1 MRPVAHIKEL
11 IAPALADM
19 GFDIIKL
26 QLSGD
31 QRPKLLIMID
41 RLDEEAVTV
50 DDCADVSRE
59 VSAIMDVEDPI
70 EDRYTLEVS
79 SPGIDRPL
87 ARPRDFERFAG
98 FDAKVE
104 MAMPIDG
111 QKRFRGKLL
120 GLVDDHVHLE
130 IEHKGEQVEI
140 ALPFKDVYQAKL
152 VMSDALLKAG
162 APANDAE
169 SEG

>member
-1 MRPVAHIKEL
+1 MRPVAHIEEL
-11 IAPALADM
+11 IKPALADM

-31 QRPKLLIMID
+31 KRPKLLIMID
-41 RLDEEAVTV
+41 RLDEESVTV

-59 VSAIMDVEDPI
+59 VSAILDVEDPI

-98 FDAKVE
+98 HDAKVE

-111 QKRFRGKLL
+111 QRRFRGKLL
-120 GLVDDHVHLE
+120 GLVEDHVHLE
-130 IEHKGEQVEI
+130 IDYQGEQVEI
-140 ALPFKDVYQAKL
+140 ALPLKDVKQAKL
-152 VMSDALLKAG
+152 VMSDELLKAG

-169 SEG
+169 GES

>member
-11 IAPALADM
+11 ISPALADM

-31 QRPKLLIMID
+31 KRPKLLIMID
-41 RLDEEAVTV
+41 RLDEELVTV

-59 VSAIMDVEDPI
+59 VSAILDVEDPI

-87 ARPRDFERFAG
+87 SRPRDFERFAG

-104 MAMPIDG
+104 MEMPIDG
-111 QKRFRGKLL
+111 QKRFQGKLL

-130 IEHKGEQVEI
+130 IKYQGEQVEI
-140 ALPFKDVYQAKL
+140 ALPLKDVKQAKL
-152 VMSDALLKAG
+152 LMSDALLKAG
-162 APANDAE
+162 TPANDAAD
-169 SEG
+169 EG